1 MPGAG
6 LYLGEFVRRA
16 VGWSLVSQNAGT
28 CWPWGPVAF
37 LRDLWPA
44 GCCCGCVV
52 GQEGASGLTLQRQ
65 QPCCQAGLVLS
76 YTSRSSSSCMHT
88 CRTSSPQSHPRF
100 TAHHTAAPATPP
112 AITPSSS
119 TSPAAP
125 SYTDSTRSSRRQRTA
140 LLPSWPTRR
149 PPILPPPRAMVASDA
164 AYPRVEMDIAE
175 PVTPAGSTSGA
186 PRKAKEEY
194 IISKLADQDFDM
206 SKHPLFLSSLSSSL
220 PFPSLPSCTLRQAG
234 PPSFVREYE
243 GPTRR

>member
-1 MPGAG
+1 MCSRLESLLAKCRYLLALGTCGVSKGSLAGGVLLWLCGGAG
-6 LYLGEFVRRA
+6 GSFRFDSPAAATLLSGRA
-16 VGWSLVSQNAGT
+16 
-28 CWPWGPVAF
+28 
-37 LRDLWPA
+37 
-44 GCCCGCVV
+44 
-52 GQEGASGLTLQRQ
+52 GAQLHVEVIIELHAHL
-65 QPCCQAGLVLS
+65 PNII
-76 YTSRSSSSCMHT
+76 TSV
-88 CRTSSPQSHPRF
+88 HPRF

-220 PFPSLPSCTLRQAG
+220 PFPSLPSCTLRQAS